1 MTITYA
7 SADSAAFP
15 GDVEGQVEQIDQ
27 VIGGATE
34 SVTTLATYTYDD
46 EHRLDSATDSRTGLT
61 TKYTYDGS
69 KDRVASVT
77 PAGLAKYSYTYGAG
91 NKLTRVKRDRPTGG
105 TANLATVVYD
115 VPTSSSTAHLGLP
128 DLDAFDVSSWGQP
141 ETQAPANAAAVFG
154 PDQPLGTNDT
164 VTVSDVDAAG
174 SGGAAWRD
182 ADLTYFDADGR
193 TTNSAE
199 FGAGRW
205 LLTSATYDD
214 QDNVVRSL
222 DESDMAAIQAGDLDP
237 AEAGDVTVYN
247 DEVKD
252 SSGNVI
258 LAAGSVAVDT
268 YATARWIRNTAGAMV
283 WASPHSH
290 TSYDQGAPNGGINP
304 ATGQRYALPTTVV
317 SDAVDP
323 ATKTVAD
330 TYGTT
335 TTSYDNAI
343 LGGTAADGWEMGL
356 AGDVTAVMAGSPGSS
371 QANVTSRTR
380 YDATGRV
387 VETRQPK
394 SAGTDAGTRKT
405 LYYTAG
411 AQAGTPCG
419 GKPAWAGAVCQTTY
433 AGTASGSNPGLVI
446 TTIASYDDLLN
457 PLVTEESANGAT
469 RTTTNTYRV
478 NGRPAT
484 TTVTTSGLT
493 GSSPSTTGIG
503 KTTIGY
509 DPATGL
515 QTTVTTDAAGG
526 NPGGV
531 VTTGYDSWG
540 RQTTYTIT
548 NNGSSA
554 ETTTTAYNVD
564 GDVGSVTDPKGTTTY
579 TYDGTDAAGK
589 EEHRSLATK
598 VSVSRDTGGA
608 LDFTGAYDS
617 SGALVRQN
625 LPGGLIQRVGYDAAG
640 EPTGLSYSGPI
651 AITDPATG
659 DVTGTDPDGAWVGW
673 SQDNDAQ
680 GRVRRE
686 WTPTGGG
693 LTGDLSGAAA
703 TGFARDY
710 TYDRAARLVSVKDQ
724 TLPAAGGTTLAGD
737 AGVTGIAS
745 AVCQVRDYAFDT
757 NGNRTTKTV
766 TTGAAGNACP
776 TFGGTTK
783 TWTYDNGDRITTS
796 GYVYDQLGRQTSIP
810 QVDTPAAA
818 AGGNP
823 GAMSLGY
830 YDNDAVKST
839 AQNGSTTTFGIDAAG
854 RRAGSTTTPATG
866 AATTTTRH
874 YSDVGDNPS
883 WVSTVTGTGTPSIER
898 YAEDLGGGLGLTITN
913 AGSTQTSSLALAD
926 LHSDTVTTVGLPTNG
941 NPAGLASWSDSD
953 EYGNNLVA
961 STTGKTPT
969 NPGGLADGL
978 GYGWLGGKQRATNS
992 TGMVLMGARVYN
1004 PSTGIFS
1011 SVDPVFGGNSAAY
1024 AYPQDPINMY
1034 DLTGEWGCWSW
1045 KCAKNAG
1052 KKVLH
1057 NSFGRGIA
1065 TSVGIAAACA
1075 FSAGIGCAAGA
1086 GILIGGALSAA
1097 DYKVNYKRHT
1107 KAGWINHSLR
1117 GGASGAV
1124 NGAIGFKM
1132 ARNLHK
1138 VANTKK
1144 LFTGRHVA
1152 GIGKHYGIKK
1162 KAYVGKLGWAVKR
1175 WGMRDR

>member
-1 MTITYA
+1 M
-7 SADSAAFP
+7 
-15 GDVEGQVEQIDQ
+15 
-27 VIGGATE
+27 
-34 SVTTLATYTYDD
+34 
-46 EHRLDSATDSRTGLT
+46 
-61 TKYTYDGS
+61 
-69 KDRVASVT
+69 
-77 PAGLAKYSYTYGAG
+77 
-91 NKLTRVKRDRPTGG
+91 
-105 TANLATVVYD
+105 
-115 VPTSSSTAHLGLP
+115 
-128 DLDAFDVSSWGQP
+128 
-141 ETQAPANAAAVFG
+141 
-154 PDQPLGTNDT
+154 
-164 VTVSDVDAAG
+164 
-174 SGGAAWRD
+174 
-182 ADLTYFDADGR
+182 
-193 TTNSAE
+193 
-199 FGAGRW
+199 
-205 LLTSATYDD
+205 
-214 QDNVVRSL
+214 
-222 DESDMAAIQAGDLDP
+222 
-237 AEAGDVTVYN
+237 
-247 DEVKD
+247 
-252 SSGNVI
+252 
-258 LAAGSVAVDT
+258 
-268 YATARWIRNTAGAMV
+268 
-283 WASPHSH
+283 
-290 TSYDQGAPNGGINP
+290 
-304 ATGQRYALPTTVV
+304 
-317 SDAVDP
+317 
-323 ATKTVAD
+323 
-330 TYGTT
+330 
-335 TTSYDNAI
+335 
-343 LGGTAADGWEMGL
+343 
-356 AGDVTAVMAGSPGSS
+356 
-371 QANVTSRTR
+371 
-380 YDATGRV
+380 
-387 VETRQPK
+387 
-394 SAGTDAGTRKT
+394 
-405 LYYTAG
+405 
-411 AQAGTPCG
+411 
-419 GKPAWAGAVCQTTY
+419 
-433 AGTASGSNPGLVI
+433 I

-830 YDNDAVKST
+830 YNPGHRSGDHDHQALLRRRGQPELGLHRHRHRNPVHRAVRRRPRRRPRPHHHQRWQHPDQQPGPGRP
-839 AQNGSTTTFGIDAAG
+839 AQRHRHHRRPPHQRQPCGTRVLVRQRRVRQQPRRLDHRQDPHKPRRPG
-854 RRAGSTTTPATG
+854 RRARVRVARRK
-866 AATTTTRH
+866 ATRH
-874 YSDVGDNPS
+874 QFDRHG
-883 WVSTVTGTGTPSIER
+883 
-898 YAEDLGGGLGLTITN
+898 
-913 AGSTQTSSLALAD
+913 
-926 LHSDTVTTVGLPTNG
+926 
-941 NPAGLASWSDSD
+941 
-953 EYGNNLVA
+953 
-961 STTGKTPT
+961 
-969 NPGGLADGL
+969 ADGCPGL
-978 GYGWLGGKQRATNS
+978 
-992 TGMVLMGARVYN
+992 
-1004 PSTGIFS
+1004 
-1011 SVDPVFGGNSAAY
+1011 
-1024 AYPQDPINMY
+1024 
-1034 DLTGEWGCWSW
+1034 
-1045 KCAKNAG
+1045 
-1052 KKVLH
+1052 
-1057 NSFGRGIA
+1057 
-1065 TSVGIAAACA
+1065 
-1075 FSAGIGCAAGA
+1075 
-1086 GILIGGALSAA
+1086 
-1097 DYKVNYKRHT
+1097 
-1107 KAGWINHSLR
+1107 
-1117 GGASGAV
+1117 
-1124 NGAIGFKM
+1124 
-1132 ARNLHK
+1132 
-1138 VANTKK
+1138 
-1144 LFTGRHVA
+1144 
-1152 GIGKHYGIKK
+1152 
-1162 KAYVGKLGWAVKR
+1162 
-1175 WGMRDR
+1175 